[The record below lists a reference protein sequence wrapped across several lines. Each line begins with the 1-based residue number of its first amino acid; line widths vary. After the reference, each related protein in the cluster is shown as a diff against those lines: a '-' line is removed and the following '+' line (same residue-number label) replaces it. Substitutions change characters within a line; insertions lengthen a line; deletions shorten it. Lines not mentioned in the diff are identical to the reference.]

1 MGRPGMRKRRAQAP
15 DADRARMWK
24 SMRMLLQFTV
34 GDIEATAEVARSN
47 ATKYIRALASAQ
59 YLRCLVP
66 RTRGATGGHALWQ
79 LIRNTGP
86 VPPRISKGGIYD
98 ANVEE
103 PVARPEDKPLLRW
116 APALL
121 LQLHKA
127 VDLLERL
134 DAGKQ
139 VDDAEF
145 RQVVADSR
153 AFIDKAE
160 GRA

>member
-79 LIRNTGP
+79 LI
-86 VPPRISKGGIYD
+86 SKGGIYD